1 MYESKCDYCKFNFWC
16 NLKEDYQKL
25 EKQWRE
31 NPNRDYLNVSC
42 LSYYY
47 KDY

>member
-1 MYESKCDYCKFNFWC
+1 MSKCERCENEYGCKI
-16 NLKEDYQKL
+16 KEDYQKL

-31 NPNRDYLNVSC
+31 NPNRDYLAISC
-42 LSYYY
+42 LLYIY